1 MLLFQKPGVRVV
13 VVMPF
18 TLRNK
23 GAEGVLTRRRRL
35 GVQAV
40 RLPAEHVGHG
50 VNAEDLTTRNES
62 QICILYAN
70 THGQTSRPGVQ

>member
-1 MLLFQKPGVRVV
+1 MLFQKPGVRVV

-23 GAEGVLTRRRRL
+23 GDDGILTRRRRL

-40 RLPAEHVGHG
+40 RLPAAHVGQG
-50 VNAEDLTTRNES
+50 VNGEDLATRNES
-62 QICILYAN
+62 QIRM
-70 THGQTSRPGVQ
+70 TK